1 MEIEKLIDKFE
12 EIKQILEDVPEI
24 DLHTDSLLEKAYQIC
39 ENVIIDYKVE
49 KRLNDETRA

>member
-1 MEIEKLIDKFE
+1 MEVKELIDKFE